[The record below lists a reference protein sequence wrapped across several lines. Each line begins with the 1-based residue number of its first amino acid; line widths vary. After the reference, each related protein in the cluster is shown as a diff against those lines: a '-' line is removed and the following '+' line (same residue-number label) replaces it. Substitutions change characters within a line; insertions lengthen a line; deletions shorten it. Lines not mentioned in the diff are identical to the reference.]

1 MLEKNLSVLL
11 EEYSD
16 LYYKILLKKEE
27 LEKSELIIEKDNY
40 NIILE
45 NRKVHSVYN
54 PQKEASRWVESIQIK
69 EEINSI
75 FIIGLGLGYYL
86 DELILKFKDK
96 KIIIV
101 EPSLEAFYSMLKIR
115 DITKLLKS
123 PDIVFLVNLDT
134 NSIRS
139 LYDSF
144 IQNNKIKNS
153 FFTELPIYKTI
164 YASYIDE
171 VYNEL
176 KKIMLLLKGNVVTN
190 ALTAHKWVYNN
201 FRNLKYL
208 AQDLNINIIKDDFK
222 KKPAILV
229 SAGPSLAKHIETLK
243 KLENKALI
251 VAVGTAAAI
260 LDKHNVKAH
269 MFMAIDGNKEETTIF
284 KKIQD
289 QSPVLVY
296 AHMLHYQTLELY
308 KGKRLNFLESRNNPF
323 FNLMES
329 MDMEYK
335 DLLCGGTVA
344 NIALSLLSYLDCEP
358 IVLVGQD
365 LAFTDKKNHAEGTPH
380 EGNDLSKEDIAKKGL
395 IKTEDIYGKEI
406 YTDELFETYRNWFE
420 DFRSIIDPT
429 RKIYNCTEGG
439 VSIKGIE
446 NRKLKDIIDEFFN
459 ADINFESIL
468 KSKIMIEENNIFSE
482 KDIKN
487 KLEKKF
493 IQYEN
498 ELKKLNKLSKKR
510 IEMLK
515 ELIDKSIVDG
525 KFYQKN
531 LDRALDITEKI
542 EKIEVFDEFIRPVG
556 KQFVDFISNSTANIM
571 QQKESMKE
579 KKKELLNGL
588 LKQYVFYDESI
599 GNAFKGLK
607 NIDIK
612 QYKQVD

>member
-420 DFRSIIDPT
+420 DFRSIIDPS

>member
-164 YASYIDE
+164 YASYIDD

-420 DFRSIIDPT
+420 DFRSIIDPS